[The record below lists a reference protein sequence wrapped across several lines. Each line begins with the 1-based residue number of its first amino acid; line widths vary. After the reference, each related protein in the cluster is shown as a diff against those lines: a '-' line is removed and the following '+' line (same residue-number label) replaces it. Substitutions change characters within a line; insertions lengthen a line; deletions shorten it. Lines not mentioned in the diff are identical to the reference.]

1 MSMREIVPGLWHWTA
16 VHPHI
21 RSRVS
26 SYYLSTP
33 GVLID
38 PLAPEEGIE
47 WFADHGPP
55 TAILLSNRHHFRDCA
70 MFVEAFSIPIRASRP
85 GMHEFGPGQGVVPFD
100 FGDMVPGDVVTHEVG
115 AICPDETALEIP
127 GLRALSVADG
137 VVRLDQT
144 GPLGFVPDFL
154 LGEDPEDVKRGLCAA
169 YTGLLGLD
177 FDHLLLAHGEP
188 IVGVGKA
195 RLREFVQSASA

>member
-1 MSMREIVPGLWHWTA
+1 VIA
-16 VHPHI
+16 
-21 RSRVS
+21 
-26 SYYLSTP
+26 
-33 GVLID
+33 
-38 PLAPEEGIE
+38 
-47 WFADHGPP
+47 
-55 TAILLSNRHHFRDCA
+55 
-70 MFVEAFSIPIRASRP
+70 
-85 GMHEFGPGQGVVPFD
+85 
-100 FGDMVPGDVVTHEVG
+100 HEVG

-188 IVGVGKA
+188 IVDEGKA
-195 RLREFVQSASA
+195 WLRAFVEGSVD

>member
-26 SYYLSTP
+26 SYYLSEP

-38 PLAPEEGIE
+38 PLAPEEGVG
-47 WFADHGPP
+47 WFTDHGPP

-70 MFVEAFSIPIRASRP
+70 KFVEAYAIPVRASRP
-85 GMHEFGPGQGVVPFD
+85 GMHEFGPGQDVEPFD
-100 FGDMVPGDVVTHEVG
+100 FGDTLPGGVVAHEVG

-127 GLRALSVADG
+127 NLRALSVADG
-137 VVRLDQT
+137 VVRLDQV

-154 LGEDPEDVKRGLCAA
+154 LGEDPVGIKRGLCAA
-169 YTGLLGLD
+169 YTRLLDLD

-188 IVGVGKA
+188 IIGDGKA
-195 RLREFVQSASA
+195 KLREFVQSAAV

>member
-1 MSMREIVPGLWHWTA
+1 MSVREIVPGLWHWTA

-26 SYYLSTP
+26 SYYQSEP

-38 PLAPEEGIE
+38 PLAPEEGVE

-70 MFVEAFSIPIRASRP
+70 KFVEAFSIPVRASRP
-85 GMHEFGPGQGVVPFD
+85 GMHEFGPGQDVVPFD
-100 FGDMVPGDVVTHEVG
+100 FGDTLPGDVVAHEVG

-127 GLRALSVADG
+127 ASRALSVADG
-137 VVRLDQT
+137 VVRLDQV

-154 LGEDPEDVKRGLCAA
+154 LGDDPEDVKRGLCAA
-169 YTGLLGLD
+169 YTRLLDLD

-188 IVGVGKA
+188 ILGNGKA
-195 RLREFVQSASA
+195 KLREFVQLPSV